1 MSLTDS
7 LDTLL
12 GTGPMKAAPTNKGK
26 VDLTPDG
33 GQFKDVVIAEQIT
46 DDWTPIFAL
55 FQLDATNFEV
65 VGDTVRMSTW
75 QQSASDGDGGRDIIQ
90 LWSYSAK
97 FRRITKEMIPAKVV
111 DEWRYALIQDRPT
124 EPVAALALT
133 TVEATYPIFIADSQF
148 GKPGTEEAKENYQR
162 GVLGHC
168 STIRTMQEQGRSPEK
183 VHLGWMGDEIENVCN
198 NYTNQSHLVELN
210 LSQQLE
216 LDYDMRVWTIKE
228 VVKLGLPISASS
240 VYSNHGEWSRNGGKD
255 VVTTRS
261 DNASTYVAR
270 QAKKLF
276 DEMEPFGGPKIDWT
290 IGEETP
296 GIVVPMSGVP
306 VYMTHG
312 YEEKGRGASTELRA
326 KNAVE
331 KQILGQ
337 TGALGAVPLWVF
349 AHYHHFYTN
358 EFQDRTL
365 FGLPAL
371 EAERS
376 SEYMLHQY
384 GVWSPAGMM
393 GLLVGQHT
401 QRGWSDLSVL

>member
-1 MSLTDS
+1 MSLSDALDS
-7 LDTLL
+7 IS
-12 GTGPMKAAPTNKGK
+12 TGPFQAAPVNKGQID
-26 VDLTPDG
+26 VTSNG
-33 GQFKDVVIAEQIT
+33 ATVKDVVVDQPIA
-46 DDWTPIFAL
+46 DDWTPVFKL
-55 FQLDATNFEV
+55 FGLDATVFEV
-65 VGDTVRMSTW
+65 VDDTVRMSTW
-75 QQSASDGDGGRDIIQ
+75 QQSKASDDGERDIVQ
-90 LWSYSAK
+90 LYSYSAR
-97 FRRITKEMIPAKVV
+97 FRRITSEKISAKVI
-111 DEWRYALIQDRPT
+111 DEWRHALIQDRPT
-124 EPVAALALT
+124 KHEPAPALT
-133 TVEATYPIFIADSQF
+133 TVPATYPIFIADSQF
-148 GKPGTEEAKENYQR
+148 GKPGTEEALANYKR

-198 NYTNQSHLVELN
+198 NYANQSHIVELN

-216 LDYDMRVWTIKE
+216 LDYDTRVWTIKE
-228 VVKLGLPISASS
+228 VVKLGIPISASS
-240 VYSNHGEWSRNGGKD
+240 VYSNHGAWTRNGGKD
-255 VVTTRS
+255 VITTHG

-312 YEEKGRGASTELRA
+312 YVEKGRGASTELRA

-337 TGALGAVPLWVF
+337 TDAFGSVPLWVF